1 LLPDEAN
8 EIEHLPEGE
17 SMKSWRELKIEASEL
32 AGLGASLLF
41 RSGGAVGQ
49 AFLATLRED
58 GAPRLHPVSLV
69 RFEDRLYVLIP
80 PASPKCADLIRD
92 GRFALQAFP
101 PPDNQAGEEFY
112 LAGIARRIQDPTTRQ
127 SLIDGTH
134 IRVDSEEV
142 LFELY
147 LERAMYTR
155 LENWGTPEERP
166 SHRVWRAQE

>member
-1 LLPDEAN
+1 
-8 EIEHLPEGE
+8 
-17 SMKSWRELKIEASEL
+17 MKSWRELKIEASEL

-92 GRFALQAFP
+92 GRLPCRPFP
-101 PPDNQAGEEFY
+101 RLTTKPARNSTWLVSHAGSRTQ
-112 LAGIARRIQDPTTRQ
+112 RRA
-127 SLIDGTH
+127 SL
-134 IRVDSEEV
+134 
-142 LFELY
+142 
-147 LERAMYTR
+147 
-155 LENWGTPEERP
+155 
-166 SHRVWRAQE
+166 